1 MNIPNLTDRLQ
12 TINEA
17 YKQTL
22 HLIHRLSKL
31 PATPGSSSLDPEAA
45 DARLEL
51 SAEIHQSLKEQ
62 EEEFELL
69 RQEVDDQ
76 TGTASWTSSARRR
89 DSERERE
96 RTALAAQ
103 VARLGEDQKL
113 ARSQFRKAQL
123 QAKRNAEAAN
133 RKERELLFARVQDGE
148 TASGSGRRKGQEQIS
163 KDQLEAN
170 ASADVTAALRRV
182 HSLMQSEVSK
192 SQFALETLRGSF
204 ISQSK
209 YRKSDTWYLES
220 AFWILV
226 VTIGWLVF
234 RRILYGPGWWLLYLP
249 TTVLWRLTSFAIRFV
264 HGASGFLAAAVGAKS
279 QGTSIVQASQRIT
292 SNLQEQPTATEAIP
306 TINRGMTAPSIG
318 VGGGGKGQPR
328 PQPAQKEQQSMSDI
342 VAEMAE
348 KASEVG
354 VSSGTGM
361 EQNEQGTTLRERGS
375 DEPPNPKKRMLEEKI
390 QIMRGMS
397 HEKLEALR
405 GEWKRMYGETL
416 PSLAVSK
423 SPVQDSWPVHVDH
436 CFGRI
441 ILDTVVGRD
450 SPWMNKIKSPAVKT
464 MTSEQL
470 EACFALGTAIAEG
483 KESLAMLDAKSLQL
497 RGKKQKP
504 AAVANRKRKR
514 EDEPSAADHS
524 PEDRDSA
531 RKKRQVDIKS
541 ALLSPSK
548 KVGDH
553 HPPRAAAPPAAH
565 SRVPP
570 KSNNTIDPDLER
582 LITTSDLTPFRQS
595 VLLALCQVPSG
606 QFTSYAAMAQH
617 LRSSARAV
625 GNALRNNPFAP
636 RVPCHRVVA
645 ADKSLGGF
653 GGEWGMQGKHAGEK
667 VRLLREEGVVVDTA
681 RGKVDGYTW
690 SSFR

>member
-12 TINEA
+12 NIHDA
-17 YKQTL
+17 HKQTL

-31 PATPGSSSLDPEAA
+31 PATPGSSSLDLEAA

-69 RQEVDDQ
+69 QQEVDDQ
-76 TGTASWTSSARRR
+76 TGTAAWTSSARRR

-123 QAKRNAEAAN
+123 QAKRNGEAAK

-148 TASGSGRRKGQEQIS
+148 PGSGSGRRKGQEQIS

-204 ISQSK
+204 
-209 YRKSDTWYLES
+209 KSDTWYLES

-264 HGASGFLAAAVGAKS
+264 HGASGFLAAAVGVKS
-279 QGTSIVQASQRIT
+279 QSTSIVQASQRVT

-306 TINRGMTAPSIG
+306 TINRGMTAPSIR

-328 PQPAQKEQQSMSDI
+328 PQPAQEEQRSMSDT

-375 DEPPNPKKRMLEEKI
+375 DEPPNPKKRMFEEKTVS
-390 QIMRGMS
+390 Q
-397 HEKLEALR
+397 EQNLR
-405 GEWKRMYGETL
+405 
-416 PSLAVSK
+416 
-423 SPVQDSWPVHVDH
+423 
-436 CFGRI
+436 
-441 ILDTVVGRD
+441 
-450 SPWMNKIKSPAVKT
+450 
-464 MTSEQL
+464 
-470 EACFALGTAIAEG
+470 
-483 KESLAMLDAKSLQL
+483 
-497 RGKKQKP
+497 
-504 AAVANRKRKR
+504 
-514 EDEPSAADHS
+514 DE
-524 PEDRDSA
+524 
-531 RKKRQVDIKS
+531 
-541 ALLSPSK
+541 L
-548 KVGDH
+548 
-553 HPPRAAAPPAAH
+553 
-565 SRVPP
+565 
-570 KSNNTIDPDLER
+570 
-582 LITTSDLTPFRQS
+582 
-595 VLLALCQVPSG
+595 
-606 QFTSYAAMAQH
+606 
-617 LRSSARAV
+617 
-625 GNALRNNPFAP
+625 
-636 RVPCHRVVA
+636 
-645 ADKSLGGF
+645 
-653 GGEWGMQGKHAGEK
+653 
-667 VRLLREEGVVVDTA
+667 
-681 RGKVDGYTW
+681 
-690 SSFR
+690 

>member
-12 TINEA
+12 TIHDA
-17 YKQTL
+17 HKQTL

-51 SAEIHQSLKEQ
+51 SAEIHQNLKEQ

-69 RQEVDDQ
+69 QQEVDDQ

-123 QAKRNAEAAN
+123 QAKRNAEAAK

-148 TASGSGRRKGQEQIS
+148 PGSGSGRRKGQEQIT

-192 SQFALETLRGSF
+192 SQFALETLHQSSAALSTLSESYSNLDSLLSSSRNLVSTLLH
-204 ISQSK
+204 SQ
-209 YRKSDTWYLES
+209 KSDTWYLES

-249 TTVLWRLTSFAIRFV
+249 TTVLWRLTSFAIHFV
-264 HGASGFLAAAVGAKS
+264 HGASGFLAAAVGVKS
-279 QGTSIVQASQRIT
+279 QSTSIVQASQRVT

-306 TINRGMTAPSIG
+306 TINRGMTAPSIR

-328 PQPAQKEQQSMSDI
+328 PQPAQEEQQSMSDT

-375 DEPPNPKKRMLEEKI
+375 DEPPNPKKRMFEEKTVS
-390 QIMRGMS
+390 Q
-397 HEKLEALR
+397 EQNLR
-405 GEWKRMYGETL
+405 
-416 PSLAVSK
+416 
-423 SPVQDSWPVHVDH
+423 
-436 CFGRI
+436 
-441 ILDTVVGRD
+441 
-450 SPWMNKIKSPAVKT
+450 
-464 MTSEQL
+464 
-470 EACFALGTAIAEG
+470 
-483 KESLAMLDAKSLQL
+483 
-497 RGKKQKP
+497 
-504 AAVANRKRKR
+504 
-514 EDEPSAADHS
+514 DE
-524 PEDRDSA
+524 
-531 RKKRQVDIKS
+531 
-541 ALLSPSK
+541 L
-548 KVGDH
+548 
-553 HPPRAAAPPAAH
+553 
-565 SRVPP
+565 
-570 KSNNTIDPDLER
+570 
-582 LITTSDLTPFRQS
+582 
-595 VLLALCQVPSG
+595 
-606 QFTSYAAMAQH
+606 
-617 LRSSARAV
+617 
-625 GNALRNNPFAP
+625 
-636 RVPCHRVVA
+636 
-645 ADKSLGGF
+645 
-653 GGEWGMQGKHAGEK
+653 
-667 VRLLREEGVVVDTA
+667 
-681 RGKVDGYTW
+681 
-690 SSFR
+690 